1 MMTDKEKM
9 TYEEMIDT
17 IKGLVFGTFD
27 RTTQKE
33 RDALD
38 MAITILERKN
48 ESNSSSR
55 YAKVL

>member
-48 ESNSSSR
+48 ESDTCD
-55 YAKVL
+55 